1 MEFLTF
7 HHPHRNEYKPFNL
20 FVMWNNKL
28 NIYEKEWLAVVFSSR
43 NQSYGAYDLRRYSSV
58 ATNKA
63 LLTVLCVVALLVVW
77 KVGYDRLPKSTEM
90 RMVEYELP
98 SIEEIVVPDPPAKE
112 EPLPAVEAP
121 IQKIAQDPP
130 AQELI
135 RYVEPTVTHHSKV
148 TEDVASQDELK
159 TKMSARITL
168 KKVAGGSYVAEGEF
182 GPKKEMGGITGNLD
196 GKEVGGGASES
207 TIPFTSVEIMPNPR
221 GGMAE
226 FVKWVG
232 AGYRY
237 PDAALEQGIKGSV
250 VISFVVET
258 DGSLTDIKVVRDLGF
273 GTGEEAIRLL
283 KKAAKWSPGIQNGR
297 PVRVSY
303 TLPITLSTI

>member
-1 MEFLTF
+1 MFFLFMEFLTF

-90 RMVEYELP
+90 RVVEYELP
-98 SIEEIVVPDPPAKE
+98 TIEEIVVPDPPAKE

-130 AQELI
+130 AQDLI
-135 RYVEPTVTHHSKV
+135 RYVEPKVTHYSKV

-168 KKVAGGSYVAEGEF
+168 KKKWLAVAMWHRGSLVRRKRWE
-182 GPKKEMGGITGNLD
+182 
-196 GKEVGGGASES
+196 ES
-207 TIPFTSVEIMPNPR
+207 QVISMEKRSVEGP
-221 GGMAE
+221 
-226 FVKWVG
+226 VKV
-232 AGYRY
+232 
-237 PDAALEQGIKGSV
+237 Q
-250 VISFVVET
+250 F
-258 DGSLTDIKVVRDLGF
+258 
-273 GTGEEAIRLL
+273 LL
-283 KKAAKWSPGIQNGR
+283 LR
-297 PVRVSY
+297 
-303 TLPITLSTI
+303 